1 MMLKGV
7 ITFVCGQWF
16 RLLVYITD
24 IVIYVVMR
32 NDIPESCALRCD
44 EGTFYCL
51 VFSLSYVFSAFLILW
66 VRIIYIFNYVGFI
79 RGIRKQG
86 RFKCTKERNL
96 NLEIWKFSVNPNE
109 HRIYSLKNLVL
120 GCWGFFVTEL
130 CVLQCSKVTDVDYN
144 TCGHVIRKSWFCFSK
159 TKGQTS
165 TEKLLLAC
173 YI

>member
-1 MMLKGV
+1 MEKKRKHDFFYNFWIIWYLLVSIDWVGNFIILTASLYDVKGV

-109 HRIYSLKNLVL
+109 HRIYS
-120 GCWGFFVTEL
+120 
-130 CVLQCSKVTDVDYN
+130 
-144 TCGHVIRKSWFCFSK
+144 
-159 TKGQTS
+159 
-165 TEKLLLAC
+165 
-173 YI
+173 

>member
-1 MMLKGV
+1 MEKKRKHDFFYNFWIIWYLLVSIDWVWNFIILTASLYDVKGCHY
-7 ITFVCGQWF
+7 VCLWAMIQI
-16 RLLVYITD
+16 VYITD

-86 RFKCTKERNL
+86 RFKCRKERNL

-109 HRIYSLKNLVL
+109 HRIYS
-120 GCWGFFVTEL
+120 
-130 CVLQCSKVTDVDYN
+130 
-144 TCGHVIRKSWFCFSK
+144 
-159 TKGQTS
+159 
-165 TEKLLLAC
+165 
-173 YI
+173 